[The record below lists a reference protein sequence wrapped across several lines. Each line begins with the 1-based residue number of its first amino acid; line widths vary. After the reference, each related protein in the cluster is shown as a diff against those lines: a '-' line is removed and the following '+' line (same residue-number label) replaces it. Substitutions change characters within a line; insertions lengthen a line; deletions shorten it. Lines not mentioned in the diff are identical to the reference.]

1 MATAINVRN
10 TTSNNI
16 TLTYNGNRWMYIW
29 GDGLANNTVV
39 SQGCSVIVSSAG
51 EARYTTVSSVGSMF
65 VSANGEAKYTTVL
78 RGGYVYVRSDGDAN
92 WTQVS
97 SGGYM
102 NVSNGGFAGSTTI
115 SKGGSVTV
123 LSGGAVN
130 RTTVASSGAL
140 VVFDGGVANFTTV
153 SGSGTMTVSSGAKTT
168 STTLSGGRLFLRG
181 SATKVDISGGYVD
194 VSAGAQVSSA
204 VVASGGSIYASAG
217 GSTFRTVVSRSG
229 CMIVYGGTATSTTIY
244 SGGSMFV
251 SNNGLTNSATLS
263 GGTLFLR
270 PGGST
275 FRTVMSSG
283 AFMRVYDNA
292 KATSTTVYSK
302 GCMHVSSGGT
312 ATTNTILSSGRIW
325 ACSGGTTLSTTVSK
339 GGVLAVFEG
348 GTAISTTV
356 TGLDAAI
363 VIRSDGKHT
372 GRLQIAEG
380 ATVLVSEGGLIDFDI
395 STVAPETTAQVSG
408 FSRIE
413 GSPNFTI
420 TVSSEPTL
428 GKYNLADGVGSG
440 FDKTI
445 TVVTDSGTTLGT
457 VKVGQTLEY
466 NDIDYSLGLASGQLT
481 LTVAAADLTPPAAP
495 TVTASTTEPTNQNV
509 VLTATFSADSK
520 QRQYR
525 FYAFDTWKSYALGVT
540 ITKNGTVY
548 FRGVNAKGIASQVTT
563 YTVTNIDKVA
573 PDKPTAAADI
583 TGATNQNV
591 TVTATFSSDSA
602 QKQYS
607 LDNSTWQSYSN
618 SVVMSQNGT
627 VYFRGIDAA
636 GNISEVTEYAVANI
650 DKTAPAKPT
659 AAADVTAPTN
669 QNVTVTA
676 SFSADS
682 VKKEYSLDNS
692 AWQNYTTGVTM
703 SANGTVYFRAADA
716 VGNVSEVAS
725 YTVSNIDK
733 TPPAKPTAKADVTTQ
748 TTGSV
753 TVTATFSGD
762 SVKKEYSLD
771 NKTWQNYSTGV
782 TFTANGA
789 VYFRA
794 ADAVGN
800 VSEVTNYAVSNIIT
814 PGAEVLY
821 VSADITTPT
830 NQDVTVTAVF
840 GSDTVQKQYSF
851 DNASWDTY
859 TDAIIMVANGTVYF
873 RGINAK
879 GTPSAVKSYTVTN
892 IDKEPPALPVIQADI
907 TAPTNQ
913 DVTLTAAF
921 SGDSVVKEYSFDGLS
936 WQPYTAGVVLSQ
948 NGTVYFRA
956 ADSVG
961 NYTDPESYTVTNID
975 KEPPLA
981 PVVTASTTLP
991 TNQDVALTAF
1001 FSDDSTTKEYSFDGL
1016 SWTAYTGDVVMT
1028 GNGMV
1033 YFRAA
1038 DALGN
1043 YSETA
1048 SYTVDN
1054 IDRDAP
1060 EKPVVSVS
1068 TTAPT
1073 NQNVIVTAAFSD
1085 DSTTREYS
1093 FDKESWQTYT
1103 TGVTM
1108 TQNGTVYFRAADVVD
1123 NHSEVASFTVTNI
1136 DKVAPAKPTAKADV
1150 TTKTTGKVTVT
1161 ATFPSDSVKRE
1172 YSIDNKTWKTY
1183 DSGVVFSKNGTAYFR
1198 ATDAAGNV
1206 SQVASYA
1213 VTNITG
1219 STPGPTPG
1227 PEPEPDPE
1235 PGKEPK
1241 RVFTTSGSLAAGAE
1255 AVFTPG
1261 LEASGLYKLT
1271 GTAAMKKCSVTVT
1284 SGGKKVGSGSVKN
1297 GDITFRKELLLDRKL
1312 NCTITIRNNDKTGEN
1327 AAYTL
1332 KLAAT
1337 ELFTKGDNTD
1347 DTLAKA
1353 KTLATGTPA
1362 NDWVGYGDA
1371 VDHWKLGVDAQGGF
1385 YDVDI
1390 YNVRNPVKLTIY
1402 SAQGR
1407 KVKGVS
1413 VSAKKSSVVLTGLCL
1428 ANGSYAVVE
1437 APKAKKALNSD
1448 YSLLLTEKATFTGA
1462 KNNDWSQA
1470 EVLAKGATF
1479 AGTLT
1484 KAAGGD
1490 VVDYCDVSK
1499 IDSLT
1504 FDMTAGKTKVSFFD
1518 AQHNAVKAAVKLANG
1533 AEKIAASLTLAANN
1547 AATDHFN
1554 LAAIDDAVKYLKI
1567 EASGKTLNGYT
1578 ITKIA

>member
-1 MATAINVRN
+1 M
-10 TTSNNI
+10 
-16 TLTYNGNRWMYIW
+16 
-29 GDGLANNTVV
+29 
-39 SQGCSVIVSSAG
+39 
-51 EARYTTVSSVGSMF
+51 
-65 VSANGEAKYTTVL
+65 
-78 RGGYVYVRSDGDAN
+78 
-92 WTQVS
+92 
-97 SGGYM
+97 
-102 NVSNGGFAGSTTI
+102 
-115 SKGGSVTV
+115 
-123 LSGGAVN
+123 
-130 RTTVASSGAL
+130 
-140 VVFDGGVANFTTV
+140 
-153 SGSGTMTVSSGAKTT
+153 
-168 STTLSGGRLFLRG
+168 
-181 SATKVDISGGYVD
+181 D

-204 VVASGGSIYASAG
+204 VVSSGGSIYASAG
-217 GSTFRTVVSRSG
+217 GSTFRTVVSRGG

-244 SGGSMFV
+244 SGGSMYV
-251 SNNGLTNSATLS
+251 SNYGMANSNTLS
-263 GGTLFLR
+263 GGKIYVFSFGTAN
-270 PGGST
+270 
-275 FRTVMSSG
+275 RT
-283 AFMRVYDNA
+283 
-292 KATSTTVYSK
+292 T
-302 GCMHVSSGGT
+302 VSSGGL
-312 ATTNTILSSGRIW
+312 I
-325 ACSGGTTLSTTVSK
+325 CVSR
-339 GGVLAVFEG
+339 G
-348 GTAISTTV
+348 GTANITTIGSYGSMVVYSGATANVTTLRGGDLYVFSSATANSTTV
-356 TGLDAAI
+356 TSSGLIMLYSGGSVGSTTAGSNSFI
-363 VIRSDGKHT
+363 HVFSGGTMSDTVVSQTGFLHISRGGKHT

-380 ATVLVSEGGLIDFDI
+380 AKFAAFAGSIIDFDI
-395 STVAPETTAQVSG
+395 STVAPETAALVSG

-413 GSPNFTI
+413 GSPDLTI
-420 TVSSEPTL
+420 TVSATPTL

-445 TVVTDSGTTLGT
+445 TVVTDLGTTLGT

-481 LTVAAADLTPPAAP
+481 LTVAATDLTPPAAP
-495 TVTASTTEPTNQNV
+495 TVTASTTAPTNQNV

-525 FYAFDTWKSYALGVT
+525 HSTLENWKTYPLGVT
-540 ITKNGTVY
+540 MTKNGTVY

-607 LDNSTWQSYSN
+607 LDNSTWQNYSTG
-618 SVVMSQNGT
+618 VAFAANGT

-636 GNISEVTEYAVANI
+636 GNISEIESYAVANI
-650 DKTAPAKPT
+650 DKSAPAKPT

-692 AWQNYTTGVTM
+692 AWQNYSVGVTFA
-703 SANGTVYFRAADA
+703 ANGTVYFRAADA

-753 TVTATFSGD
+753 TVTASFSAD

-771 NKTWQNYSTGV
+771 NKTWQNYSAAV
-782 TFTANGA
+782 VMSQNGA

-800 VSEVTNYAVSNIIT
+800 VSEVTNYVVSNIIT

-821 VSADITTPT
+821 VLADITTPT
-830 NQDVTVTAVF
+830 NQNVTVTAVF

-851 DNASWDTY
+851 DNASWNTY
-859 TDAIIMVANGTVYF
+859 TDGVIMVANETVYF

-892 IDKEPPALPVIQADI
+892 IDKEPPAQPVITADI

-921 SGDSVVKEYSFDGLS
+921 SGDSVVKEYSLDGMT
-936 WQPYTAGVVLSQ
+936 WQPYTAGVVLSE
-948 NGTVYFRA
+948 NCTVYFRA
-956 ADSVG
+956 ADAVG
-961 NYTDPESYTVTNID
+961 NYTDNESYTVTNID
-975 KEPPLA
+975 KEPPVA
-981 PVVTASTTLP
+981 PGVTASTTLP

-1016 SWTAYTGDVVMT
+1016 SWQTYTTDIVLSE
-1028 GNGMV
+1028 NGTV

-1073 NQNVIVTAAFSD
+1073 NQDVIVTAAFSD

-1093 FDKESWQTYT
+1093 FDNESWQTYT
-1103 TGVTM
+1103 TGVAM
-1108 TQNGTVYFRAADVVD
+1108 TQNGTVYFRGADVVD

-1150 TTKTTGKVTVT
+1150 TAKTTGKVTVT
-1161 ATFPSDSVKRE
+1161 ASFPSDSAKKE
-1172 YSIDNKTWKTY
+1172 YSLDSKTWQTY
-1183 DSGVVFSKNGTAYFR
+1183 TSGVVFSKNGTAYFR
-1198 ATDAAGNV
+1198 AADAAGNV

-1213 VTNITG
+1213 VTNITS

-1227 PEPEPDPE
+1227 PT

-1241 RVFTTSGSLAAGAE
+1241 REFTTSGTVAAGAE

-1271 GTAAMKKCSVTVT
+1271 GSTSGMKKCSITVT

-1297 GDITFRKELLLDRKL
+1297 GVVTFKKELLLDSKL
-1312 NCTITIRNNDKTGEN
+1312 NCTITIKNTDKKSEN
-1327 AAYTL
+1327 ASYTL

-1347 DTLAKA
+1347 DKLSAAKQ
-1353 KTLATGTPA
+1353 LVTGETT

-1371 VDHWKLGVDAQGGF
+1371 IDHYKLGVDANGGF

-1390 YNVRNPVKLTIY
+1390 YNVKNPVKLTVY
-1402 SAQGR
+1402 SAQG
-1407 KVKGVS
+1407 KKIKGVS
-1413 VSAKKSSVVLTGLCL
+1413 VSAKKSSALLAGLCL
-1428 ANGSYAVVE
+1428 AKGSYAVVE
-1437 APKAKKALNSD
+1437 APKAKKAQNSD
-1448 YSLLLTEKATFTGA
+1448 YTLLLTEKATFTGA
-1462 KNNDWSQA
+1462 KNNDWKQA
-1470 EVLAKGATF
+1470 EVLTKGATF

-1484 KAAGGD
+1484 KAPGGD
-1490 VVDYCDVSK
+1490 VVDYCDVSQ

-1504 FDMTAGKTKVSFFD
+1504 FDMTAGKTKVSFYD
-1518 AQHNAVKAAVKLANG
+1518 KDRNAVKAALKLANG
-1533 AEKIAASLTLAANN
+1533 AEKIAASLTRAANN
-1547 AATDHFN
+1547 ATTDHFTI
-1554 LAAIDDAVKYLKI
+1554 AAIDDAVKYLKI
-1567 EASGKTLNGYT
+1567 EASGKTLNGYS
-1578 ITKIA
+1578 INKIA